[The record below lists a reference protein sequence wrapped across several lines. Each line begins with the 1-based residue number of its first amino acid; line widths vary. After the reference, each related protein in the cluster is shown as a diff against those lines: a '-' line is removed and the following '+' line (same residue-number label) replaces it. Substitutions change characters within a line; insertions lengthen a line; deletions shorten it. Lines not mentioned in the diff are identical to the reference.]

1 MSDKPN
7 YDLDKYVSDKLRKLQ
22 ESDKDLKSIF
32 LLMTGE
38 PEKLFAESND
48 GYNIT
53 KITYGEFRERTE
65 RMAGSLS
72 VVLGNISKNSF
83 IGIYMNNSEEWLE
96 VFWAILMLGFRPML
110 VNNRMSKSVL
120 EDIITKYDVKAVI
133 SDAGELGNNTVAL
146 DDLMKVFKDEKAVPV
161 KAEKDGWADELALMS
176 SGTTSNVK
184 ICIYNG
190 ETMYYQICDSARI
203 IKECKPIK
211 AHCEGELKQLT
222 FLPFYHVFGLV
233 AVYMWFG
240 YFDRS
245 FVFLKDFSSETIL
258 NTVRRHKVTHIFSIP
273 LLWNTVY
280 DTVIRTAK
288 QRGEYDKLM
297 KGIVISEK
305 LAGVPLLGKLFTKL
319 AFKSVR
325 EQIFG
330 DSIRFLI
337 SGGSAISEDV
347 LRFFNAIGYH
357 LANGY
362 GMTEIGITSVEL
374 SNSRKNLTDR
384 SVGKPFESIEYKISD
399 NGELLVRGKTMADIV
414 MENGKEVDHTVD
426 GWFCTGDFAEERNGR
441 YFILGRSDD
450 VIIGASGE
458 NINPDVLEEKIKI
471 EGAESICVVS
481 RKSGENKIPVL
492 LVKVSPYASADT
504 VRDIEE
510 KAKNCLK
517 QLDLDK
523 TIGKVIITT
532 DALMEAN
539 DFKLNRRKISE
550 RLESGEIRQADPEKG
565 EFVVSELT
573 GRVAEIIGGVIG
585 KRTEEVAPNADIFF
599 ELGATSLDYYSITM
613 ELAKEFRVSFPQ
625 ENDLGFKTA
634 GEFADYIEKHR

>member
-22 ESDKDLKSIF
+22 ESDKDLRSVF

-38 PEKLFAESND
+38 PEKIFAESND

-53 KITYGEFRERTE
+53 KITYGEYRERTE

-72 VVLGNISKNSF
+72 VVLGNVAPGSF
-83 IGIYMNNSEEWLE
+83 VGIYMNNSEQWLE
-96 VFWAILMLGFRPML
+96 IFWALLMLGYRPLL
-110 VNNRMSKSVL
+110 VNNRMSRSVL
-120 EDIITKYDVKAVI
+120 EDIISQYGVKAVI

-146 DDLMKVFKDEKAVPV
+146 DDLMRVYKDEKTVPV
-161 KAEKDGWADELALMS
+161 KAEKDGWADEIALMS

-203 IKECKPIK
+203 IRECKQVK
-211 AHCEGELKQLT
+211 AHCEGSLKQLT

-233 AVYMWFG
+233 AVFMWFG
-240 YFDRS
+240 YFDRT

-273 LLWNTVY
+273 LLWNTIY

-297 KGIVISEK
+297 KGIAVSEK
-305 LAGVPLLGKLFTKL
+305 LAGVPLLGKLFTKV

-374 SNSRKNLTDR
+374 SSSRKNLTDR
-384 SVGKPFESIEYKISD
+384 SVGIPFSSIEYKISD
-399 NGELLVRGKTMADIV
+399 KGELLVRGKTMADIV
-414 MENGKEVDHTVD
+414 MENGKEVDHTED
-426 GWFCTGDFAEERNGR
+426 GWFCTGDFAEEKNGR

-471 EGAESICVVS
+471 EGAEEICIVS
-481 RKSGENKIPVL
+481 RNSGENKIPVL
-492 LVKVSPYASADT
+492 LVRVSPYSSAQT
-504 VRDIEE
+504 VKNMQD
-510 KAKNCLK
+510 KALSCLK
-517 QLDLDK
+517 QMDLDK
-523 TIGKVIITT
+523 TIGRVMVTT
-532 DALMEAN
+532 DSLMEAN
-539 DFKLNRRKISE
+539 DFKLNRRKIAE
-550 RLESGEIRQADPEKG
+550 RLESGSIKAADPEKAG
-565 EFVVSELT
+565 AEVNEFT
-573 GRVAEIIGGVIG
+573 GRVAEIIGSVIG
-585 KRTEEVAPNADIFF
+585 KRTEEIRPNADIFF
-599 ELGATSLDYYSITM
+599 DLGVTSLDYYSIIM
-613 ELAKEFRVSFPQ
+613 ELAKEFRVSFPKDN
-625 ENDLGFKTA
+625 EMSFKTA
-634 GEFADYIEKHR
+634 AEFADYIEKHR